1 MKSLFAFMRKEITEH
16 LRSGRFLVL
25 IIVFTLFGIMNPA
38 IAKLTPWLFE
48 MLSESLA
55 ESGLSV
61 GAVSVDAAM
70 SWTQFFKN
78 IPMGLIVFVLLEGG
92 IFTKE
97 YESGTLVLA
106 LTKGLERRKVIV
118 SKALI
123 MALLWS
129 ICYWLCYGITYA
141 YNAYFWDNS
150 IMHSL
155 AFAAMIW
162 WLFGLW
168 TVMLIVLFSSM
179 AKQSSAV
186 YLGTGGT
193 VLIAY
198 VINLFPK
205 LSEYSPA
212 HLMDIAPLTAGIEE
226 PSAYTTA
233 VIISAVLCLVSLAA
247 SIPIFNRKQI

>member
-1 MKSLFAFMRKEITEH
+1 MKALFAFTKKELTEH
-16 LRSGRFLVL
+16 LRSGKLLVL

-38 IAKLTPWLFE
+38 IAKLTPWLYE
-48 MLSESLA
+48 TLADSLA

-61 GAVSVDAAM
+61 TSVSVDASS

-106 LTKGLERRKVIV
+106 LTKGLERRKVII
-118 SKALI
+118 SKTLV
-123 MALLWS
+123 LTFLWS
-129 ICYWLCYGITYA
+129 LCFWLCFAITYA

-155 AFAAMIW
+155 SFAAFCW

-168 TVMLIVLFSSM
+168 TALLIVLFSSM
-179 AKQSSAV
+179 AKQNSAV
-186 YLGTGGT
+186 LLGTGGA

-212 HLMDIAPLTAGIEE
+212 RLMDAAPLSAGIEE
-226 PSAYTTA
+226 PAAYTAA
-233 VIISAVLCLVSLAA
+233 VIVSAITCLLFVIA
-247 SIPIFNRKQI
+247 SIPIFNKKQL